1 MERAC
6 SPHLTLT
13 MPLHT
18 RIMIGLLLG
27 AVAGVAVNLA
37 TNGGPAAQRFVSLVT
52 EPIGRIWLNALIMV
66 VIPLIISTLA
76 LGVAGLGS
84 VARLGRIGAITL
96 ASFLGLTSL
105 ATVLGL
111 TAVNVI
117 QPGRGMEP
125 EVTARLMET
134 YRGQSEQ
141 AMGLAEGAFG
151 IDTFVRIVPRNP
163 VQAAASGEMLAVIFF
178 ALMIGVAL
186 TLIPEE
192 RARPLLQVFDSIAAV
207 TVAIIGLVMR
217 LAPYAV
223 FALIFS
229 VTARFGF
236 HILINLLWYVV
247 TVVGC
252 LAIFLVVGYSIILQV
267 VARRSPGEF
276 FRRARIVM
284 VTAFSTSS
292 SSATLPTTLR
302 VAEEDLGIPRQIS
315 GFVVPLGATMNMN
328 GTALFEGVTVL
339 FIAQVFGIDLTLPQQ
354 LVVVIMSVITAIG
367 VAGIPGGS
375 IPLLMMVLGMVGVP
389 MEGIAIIL
397 GVDRILDMA
406 RTTVNVT
413 GDLVTATIVN
423 RYEGGVP
430 VMSPGPAATG

>member
-1 MERAC
+1 
-6 SPHLTLT
+6 

-37 TNGGPAAQRFVSLVT
+37 TDGGPATQRFVSLVT
-52 EPIGRIWLNALIMV
+52 EPIGRVWLNALIMV

-76 LGVAGLGS
+76 LGVAGLGNI
-84 VARLGRIGAITL
+84 ARLGRIGAVTL
-96 ASFLGLTSL
+96 ASFLGLTSI

-111 TAVNVI
+111 VAVNVI
-117 QPGRGMEP
+117 QPGRGMDP
-125 EVTARLMET
+125 EVAARLMET

-141 AMGLAEGAFG
+141 AMGFVEGALG
-151 IDTFVRIVPRNP
+151 VETFVRIVPRNP
-163 VQAAASGEMLAVIFF
+163 IQAAAGGEMLAVIFF

-186 TLIPEE
+186 TLIPEAK
-192 RARPLLQVFDSIAAV
+192 ARPLLQVFDSIAAV

-236 HILINLLWYVV
+236 HILINLLKYVL

-252 LAIFLVVGYSIILQV
+252 LAIFLVVGYALILQF
-267 VARRSPGEF
+267 VARRSPMEF

-284 VTAFSTSS
+284 LTAFSTSS

-302 VAEEDLGIPRQIS
+302 VAEEELGVPRHVS

-339 FIAQVFGIDLTLPQQ
+339 FIAQVFGVHLSLPQQ
-354 LVVVIMSVITAIG
+354 LIVIIMSVVTAIG

-397 GVDRILDMA
+397 GVDRILDMC

-413 GDLVTATIVN
+413 GDLVTATIVD
-423 RYEGGVP
+423 RYEGGVRA
-430 VMSPGPAATG
+430 VSPGPAAAG